1 MKTLTVSIAEGKKS
15 FSSIVRSTAATKA
28 DVVVTNRGK
37 PVAVIVPYEG
47 YQAARR
53 LDGYRKILAARE
65 VFAGTGLKSSE
76 ILALSRKELEKRS

>member
-1 MKTLTVSIAEGKKS
+1 VKTLTVSIAEGKKS

-47 YQAARR
+47 YLTARR

-76 ILALSRKELEKRS
+76 ILASSRKELEKRS

>member
-15 FSSIVRSTAATKA
+15 FSSIVRSTAATKS

-65 VFAGTGLKSSE
+65 VFAGAGLKSSE
-76 ILALSRKELEKRS
+76 ILASSRKELEKRS